1 MVKEHQ
7 KFIKR
12 ESFLELTLVI
22 SRMINTMDRGFIY
35 GPMEKNMLE
44 NLEMA
49 NEMGKEPSHR
59 LMEKI
64 NILENGKMIKHMAK
78 ELGQS

>member
-1 MVKEHQ
+1 
-7 KFIKR
+7 
-12 ESFLELTLVI
+12 
-22 SRMINTMDRGFIY
+22 MINTMDRGFIY
-35 GPMEKNMLE
+35 RPMEKNMLE